1 MSWVFVILLVV
12 AVPLY
17 ALMSANAVSY
27 GKSDA
32 AGNGMAMAF
41 AAIFGMVLWIV
52 MLVLLLMARRG
63 MTDWLAI
70 CVFIALPLAPILA
83 IVAVARG
90 WSRYAPV
97 LAPLP
102 FLAIAIWARLA

>member
-1 MSWVFVILLVV
+1 MSWAFVILLVV
-12 AVPLY
+12 AALLY
-17 ALMSANAVSY
+17 AAMTANALGY
-27 GKSDA
+27 GRSDA

-41 AAIFGMVLWIV
+41 AVIFGLVFWIV
-52 MLVLLLMARRG
+52 ALVLLLMARRG
-63 MTDWLAI
+63 MPDWAII
-70 CVFIALPLAPILA
+70 CVFIALPVAPILS

-102 FLAIAIWARLA
+102 FLAIAIWARVA